1 MGATTDLLG
10 RPTTEA
16 EDELLELYRRGK
28 ALLARDDLPPCA
40 RAGAR
45 AATVALW
52 NVVNDLGLEH
62 EQLLDLGA

>member
-1 MGATTDLLG
+1 MGMDLLG

-16 EDELLELYRRGK
+16 EDELLELYRRAK

-40 RAGAR
+40 QAGAR
-45 AATVALW
+45 VAAVGLW
-52 NVVNDLGLEH
+52 NAVNDLCLEH

>member
-1 MGATTDLLG
+1 MGATDLLG
-10 RPTTEA
+10 RPTTEV

-28 ALLARDDLPPCA
+28 ALLARDDLAPCA

-62 EQLLDLGA
+62 EQLIDLGA

>member
-1 MGATTDLLG
+1 MPTDLLG
-10 RPTTEA
+10 RPTTAA
-16 EDELLELYRRGK
+16 EDELLELYRRAK
-28 ALLARDDLPPCA
+28 ALLERDDLAPCV

-45 AATVALW
+45 VAAVGLW

>member
-1 MGATTDLLG
+1 MGTDLLG

-16 EDELLELYRRGK
+16 EDELLELYRRCK
-28 ALLARDDLPPCA
+28 ALLARDHLDPCV

-45 AATVALW
+45 VAAIGLW